1 MRSGVPT
8 NGVLAPEL
16 KLCEKLMNS
25 TSARG
30 AVHKLGKSGSI
41 VTATLIAGIH
51 TPASGEVAT
60 GPFMNMEREVVQE
73 MNGKKKVGTLTLR
86 ASIEEAA
93 EAASK
98 VAKEVANGGR
108 GK

>member
-1 MRSGVPT
+1 MPT
-8 NGVLAPEL
+8 NGVLSPKL
-16 KLCEKLMNS
+16 KLCKKLMNS
-25 TSARG
+25 ISARG
-30 AVHKLGKSGSI
+30 AVRKLGKSGSI

-60 GPFMNMEREVVQE
+60 GPFMNMEREAAQA
-73 MNGKKKVGTLTLR
+73 MSGKRKVGTSTLR

-93 EAASK
+93 EAARK
-98 VAKEVANGGR
+98 VAKEVAKGGR

>member
-8 NGVLAPEL
+8 NGVLAPKL
-16 KLCEKLMNS
+16 KLCKKLMSS
-25 TSARG
+25 TSAKG
-30 AVHKLGKSGSI
+30 AVRKLGKSGSI

-60 GPFMNMEREVVQE
+60 GPFMNMEREAAQA
-73 MNGKKKVGTLTLR
+73 MSGKRKVGTSIRR

-93 EAASK
+93 EEARK

-108 GK
+108 GE

>member
-8 NGVLAPEL
+8 NGVLAPKL
-16 KLCEKLMNS
+16 KLCKKLMNS
-25 TSARG
+25 TSVKG

-41 VTATLIAGIH
+41 VTATLIVGTH

-60 GPFMNMEREVVQE
+60 GPFMNMEREAAQA
-73 MNGKKKVGTLTLR
+73 MSGKRKVGTSTLR

-93 EAASK
+93 EAARK
-98 VAKEVANGGR
+98 VEKEVANGGR
-108 GK
+108 GE